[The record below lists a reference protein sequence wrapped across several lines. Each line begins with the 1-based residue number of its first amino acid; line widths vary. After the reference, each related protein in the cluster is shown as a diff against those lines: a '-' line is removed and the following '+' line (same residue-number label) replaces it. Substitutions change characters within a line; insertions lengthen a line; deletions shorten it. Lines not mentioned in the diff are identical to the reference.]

1 MKISYQRFFI
11 ATKTVNH
18 LISNEIFLKLI
29 YQNLKLIIRSKN
41 NEIENIIECY
51 LLNGKLFLFYL

>member
-1 MKISYQRFFI
+1 MKF
-11 ATKTVNH
+11 
-18 LISNEIFLKLI
+18 FLKQI

-51 LLNGKLFLFYL
+51 LLNGKTIPFLSIKISINYYIIELEKITD

>member
-1 MKISYQRFFI
+1 MKF
-11 ATKTVNH
+11 
-18 LISNEIFLKLI
+18 FLKQI

-51 LLNGKLFLFYL
+51 LLNGKTIPFLSIQISINYYIIELEKITD